1 MRLLRKLTY
10 PNVVA
15 TVALF
20 FALTGTAAAGVKYIE
35 WGSPAGGD
43 LAGTY
48 PNPTIAANAVG
59 GAKVADNSLTGA
71 DIDES
76 TLAQVP
82 SAGFATN
89 AISAFNATNATNAAN
104 AATLNGWS
112 SSDFARASVGGF
124 AVDLP
129 AIAPRSCVS
138 HVFNTPGR
146 QGGDRV
152 IVNPSQNIP
161 DGVVVL
167 DTYSINPNTVDSFR
181 ACNITDVTLD
191 PPGGYYSYALI
202 HG

>member
-20 FALTGTAAAGVKYIE
+20 FALTGTAAAGVKYLE
-35 WGSPAGGD
+35 WGSPAAGD

-48 PNPTIAANAVG
+48 PNPTIAANAVS

-76 TLAQVP
+76 TLTQVP

-89 AISAFNATNATNAAN
+89 AISAFNASNATNAAN
-104 AATLNGWS
+104 AAELNGYS

-124 AVDLP
+124 QVDLP
-129 AIAPRSCVS
+129 AIAPHSCI
-138 HVFNTPGR
+138 R
-146 QGGDRV
+146 QLFTANDRHQSDRL
-152 IVNPSQNIP
+152 IVNPTGNTPYGLVIQP
-161 DGVVVL
+161 
-167 DTYSINPNTVDSFR
+167 TYDINSGSLEEFR
-181 ACNITDVTLD
+181 ACNVTDATID
-191 PPGGYYSYALI
+191 PPAGYWGYVEI
-202 HG
+202 HP